1 MSCRSASARH
11 HSFILEC
18 VMRLAFS
25 ILGCELW
32 AFQLDGLELAEDE
45 SMGLREIGEDDPPFG
60 FHLMAV
66 EE

>member
-1 MSCRSASARH
+1 
-11 HSFILEC
+11 
-18 VMRLAFS
+18 MRLAFS